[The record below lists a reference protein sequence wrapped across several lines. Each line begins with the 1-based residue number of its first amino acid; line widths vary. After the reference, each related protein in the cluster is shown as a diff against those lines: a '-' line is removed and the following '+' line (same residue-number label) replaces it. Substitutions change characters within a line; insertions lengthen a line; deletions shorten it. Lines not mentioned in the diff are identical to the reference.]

1 MSRWSVAEIT
11 LGLYK
16 LAHRHY
22 QEGVTD
28 TIPGERVTARREL
41 EEILHW
47 LRWAMAA
54 YKSDTAALARLLHVD
69 KEHILKH
76 SIKAQIQRPAFFVA
90 LDHERSLVVLGIRG
104 TYAATDVLTDLTPH
118 CEHFQGG
125 YAHSGMLGA
134 AKWLLREEVSGVR
147 QLLAKNKGWGLV
159 ITGHSLGA
167 GTAALLTM
175 MLRPPQ
181 SSKEGSIRSQISR
194 HLGVPL
200 TSISCWAFA
209 CPPCVDQPLAS
220 ASSFVRT
227 VVLAND
233 VVARASASAL
243 EDLRSEIITTDWSQV
258 LKDGSKRRQMFKMAH
273 ATQCHLSRMEH
284 VLGYEKGHVYK
295 KMVQHGGTVMGQL
308 QHELSARITGVKAA
322 SAASDTK
329 QATSA
334 HLAAADGQLPSPNVN
349 APPLVVP
356 GILYHV
362 VRQNLQAGEVPPLTI
377 EDLTGEAGSS
387 EVKQGNDGEAG
398 SLRVPE
404 VVLWL
409 QAEQEDERE
418 AALQHKSSRSWWAWG
433 KSSSKGSGSQKDG
446 EAVDATMK
454 PGSRCNRAE
463 EGLLAETV
471 VNGAHP
477 EGGSVDAATIAEPGT
492 RSNQPDKGESSS
504 WWASLTR
511 KKVEEEPGLAGLGVV
526 NMETDGTGKEVTEE
540 VHTKGAKRKVEA
552 VPVRHVVIRG
562 TDPNCRFKRIV
573 LSNTMLSDHGCYNF
587 RAGLLDALRW
597 TA

>member
-1 MSRWSVAEIT
+1 
-11 LGLYK
+11 
-16 LAHRHY
+16 
-22 QEGVTD
+22 
-28 TIPGERVTARREL
+28 
-41 EEILHW
+41 
-47 LRWAMAA
+47 MAA
-54 YKSDTAALARLLHVD
+54 FKSDNAALARLLHVD

-76 SIKAQIQRPAFFVA
+76 AIKAQIQRPAFFVA
-90 LDHERSLVVLGIRG
+90 LDHERALVVLGIRG
-104 TYAATDVLTDLTPH
+104 TYAATDVLTDLTSH

-134 AKWLLREEVSGVR
+134 AKWLLREEIPGVR
-147 QLLAKNKGWGLV
+147 QLLAENKGYGLV

-167 GTAALLTM
+167 GTATLLTM
-175 MLRPPQ
+175 MLRSQQ
-181 SSKEGSIRSQISR
+181 SSKEGSIRSPISQ

-200 TSISCWAFA
+200 TSILCWAFA

-258 LKDGSKRRQMFKMAH
+258 LKDGSKRRQMFEMAH
-273 ATQCHLSRMEH
+273 ATHRHLNSVEH
-284 VLGYEKGHVYK
+284 ALGYEKGHLYK
-295 KMVQHGGTVMGQL
+295 KMVQHGGTLAGQL
-308 QHELSARITGVKAA
+308 QHELSARITGVKAGDHGEKAKAAMQWFSTGAVVVSAFLSGA
-322 SAASDTK
+322 SASVASDTK

-334 HLAAADGQLPSPNVN
+334 HLAAADGQLPSPIN

-362 VRQNLQAGEVPPLTI
+362 VRQTLQAGEVPPLTI
-377 EDLTGEAGSS
+377 EDLTGEAGLS
-387 EVKQGNDGEAG
+387 EAEQGHDGGAG

-433 KSSSKGSGSQKDG
+433 GSSSKGSSSQKDG
-446 EAVDATMK
+446 EAADATMK
-454 PGSRCNRAE
+454 PGSSCKPAE

-471 VNGAHP
+471 VNGAYP
-477 EGGSVDAATIAEPGT
+477 EGGSVDAATFAEPGT
-492 RSNQPDKGESSS
+492 RANLPDKGESSS

-511 KKVEEEPGLAGLGVV
+511 KKVEEEPRLAGAGVV
-526 NMETDGTGKEVTEE
+526 TMETDGTGKEVTEE
-540 VHTKGAKRKVEA
+540 VHTKGAKRKA

-587 RAGLLDALRW
+587 REGLLDALRW